1 MTREEAIKTIKANY
15 PSGGYEDLRQALDM
29 AVEALQEQK
38 VGHWEAVYIDTVY
51 GRFQAKNKVCSV
63 CGHPEKYIVAPYCRW
78 CGAKMEGAEE

>member
-38 VGHWEAVYIDTVY
+38 VGHWEAVYITILFTLYSRQDFVRLSGLTF
-51 GRFQAKNKVCSV
+51 FQSLL
-63 CGHPEKYIVAPYCRW
+63 
-78 CGAKMEGAEE
+78 